1 MRTRILLFVL
11 SLILVPTVTYLI
23 ILMAK
28 GYRPNPT
35 TGRITPTGLLA
46 ATSIPDGA
54 QILVNGQLQS
64 ATDTTINLAPG
75 NYNIE
80 IKKEGY
86 SPWKK
91 DLIVSAEVVTR
102 ASATL
107 FPSVPSLKAITAIG
121 ATHPVISPDGGRVVY
136 LRAEG
141 NLSNLY
147 TLDLSESPLG
157 SINRDA
163 KLLTSLPKLDY
174 SLSWSPDGKQILGQ
188 ATASAYLITTNDSR
202 AAEVSAR
209 LDLVQSQWKQLAAT
223 IEAPRLSTL
232 PVALRDILASSA
244 ADLVWSPREN
254 KILYTATASAVIPE
268 NLIRPLPGSNTQPQT
283 RSLEAGKVY
292 VYDIEEDKNFAVG
305 ESLKPKTPSPKTQ
318 KGQKIVTLDL
328 GFEASR
334 RNGGLTWFPD
344 SSHLVKVENNK
355 VTILE
360 YDGANATVVYAG
372 PMEAGLAAPYPS
384 GKQLLILTNLNP
396 TTSISNLYAVSLR

>member
-28 GYRPNPT
+28 GYRPDVT
-35 TGRITPTGLLA
+35 SGRITPTGLLA
-46 ATSIPDGA
+46 ATSVPNGA
-54 QILVNGQLQS
+54 QILVNGHLQS
-64 ATDTTINLAPG
+64 ATDTTINLVPG
-75 NYNIE
+75 NYQIE

-91 DLIVSAEVVTR
+91 DLTVDAEVVTR
-102 ASATL
+102 ANATL

-121 ATHPVISPDGGRVVY
+121 ATHPTISPDGGRVVY
-136 LRAEG
+136 LRTEG

-163 KLLTSLPKLDY
+163 KLITSLPKLDY
-174 SLSWSPDGKQILGQ
+174 TLSWSPDGKQILGQ
-188 ATASAYLITTNDSR
+188 ATASAYLVTTNDNR
-202 AAEVSAR
+202 ATEVTAR
-209 LDLVQSQWKQLAAT
+209 LAVVQSQWKLLADT

-232 PVALRDILASSA
+232 PVALRDILATSA
-244 ADLVWSPREN
+244 TDLVWSPREN

-268 NLIRPLPGSNTQPQT
+268 NLIRQLPGSNSQPQT
-283 RSLEAGKVY
+283 RALETNKVY
-292 VYDIEEDKNFAVG
+292 VYDIEEDKNFLVG
-305 ESLKPKTPSPKTQ
+305 ETNVSLPSPTPKKKTTTNL
-318 KGQKIVTLDL
+318 KMETDNP
-328 GFEASR
+328 R
-334 RNGGLTWFPD
+334 RNGGLGWFPD
-344 SSHLVKVENNK
+344 SSHLVKVEPNK

-372 PMEAGLAAPYPS
+372 PMESGLAAPYPS